1 MKTRMLP
8 DPSRSICADFNAAI
22 IRAMDKLNPAL
33 VVLNAHWQE
42 SDQDL
47 MPEPDLTAAPGQPN
61 LRRALQQ
68 TVDLVGKR
76 PVCVVMDVPVLKYN
90 PPYAIA
96 MAHRR
101 GISSETLRVDA
112 AEAAGQYGD
121 FERQVRVMGQLGL
134 VRVADPKKVLCAGGA
149 CAMEAGGEPLY
160 RDMNHLS
167 PAGARYVSSA
177 LESCFT
183 SK

>member
-1 MKTRMLP
+1 
-8 DPSRSICADFNAAI
+8 
-22 IRAMDKLNPAL
+22 
-33 VVLNAHWQE
+33 VVLNAHGQE

-47 MPEPDLTAAPGQPN
+47 MPQPDLVAAPGQPN

-68 TVDLVGKR
+68 TVQLVGKR

-101 GISSETLRVDA
+101 GISSQTLTLGA
-112 AEAAGQYGD
+112 AEAASQYEG
-121 FERQVRVMGQLGL
+121 FERQVREMGRLGL
-134 VRVADPKKVLCAGGA
+134 VRVADPKKVLCGTGS
-149 CAMEAGGEPLY
+149 CAMEAGGQPLY

-167 PAGARYVSSA
+167 PAGARYVSST

-183 SK
+183 SR